1 MALTDAQL
9 SELREQLDSE
19 RVRIQGNVT
28 DLNEEL
34 TSSASDTTE
43 EHGLETH
50 IGDQGTDTFLRSRDA
65 ALEEHEVRLLAEIDA
80 AIERFDNG
88 TYGICEVD
96 GTPIDFERLQAL
108 PWARTHAEHAEA

>member
-1 MALTDAQL
+1 MALTDDQL
-9 SELREQLDSE
+9 SELRAQLDSE
-19 RVRIQGNVT
+19 RTRIQGNVT
-28 DLNEEL
+28 DLSEEL
-34 TSSASDTTE
+34 STSLSNTTE

-80 AIERFDNG
+80 ALERLDAG

>member
-1 MALTDAQL
+1 MTLTDDQI
-9 SELREQLDSE
+9 SELRAQLDSE
-19 RVRIQGNVT
+19 RTRIQGNVT

-65 ALEEHEVRLLAEIDA
+65 ALEEHETRLLTEIDA
-80 AIERFDNG
+80 ALERLDAGN
-88 TYGICEVD
+88 YGICEVD
-96 GTPIDFERLQAL
+96 GTAISFERLQAL

>member
-1 MALTDAQL
+1 MTLTDAQL
-9 SELREQLDSE
+9 AELRTQLEGE
-19 RVRIQGNVT
+19 RERIQGNVT
-28 DLNEEL
+28 ALSDEL
-34 TSSASDTTE
+34 RSSASDTTE
-43 EHGLETH
+43 EHGLESH
-50 IGDQGTDTFLRSRDA
+50 IADQGTDTFLRSRDA